1 MDKKP
6 KITTSPISQAE
17 QDEETIGI
25 LKMEY
30 ASLLD
35 LYIHTENATNGIFNF
50 YLTLLSAVTGAIIVL
65 FQVNSGNL
73 LLSYPSIVGLLVF
86 AVLIG
91 IITQDSIVNRNIDLS
106 NFTLGLNL
114 LKYRLF
120 RDRESEKPYI
130 SYIDNFFA
138 EVSPIPP
145 RKTNFIEKI
154 HKKLWWIYPL
164 GTHQLF
170 IGIVNGLALT
180 GLMIIAVQIVS
191 KSTVPVS
198 NLTVGGIVVF
208 FVSFQVHCIYARI
221 KHRLGIERFNTAA
234 NTQVPWLK
242 KAG

>member
-6 KITTSPISQAE
+6 KSTTPPISQSE

-25 LKMEY
+25 LKTEY
-30 ASLLD
+30 AALLD
-35 LYIHTENATNGIFNF
+35 LYIHTENAINGIFNF

-73 LLSYPSIVGLLVF
+73 LLSYPSIAGLLVF

-91 IITQDSIVNRNIDLS
+91 IITQDSIVSRNIDLS

-120 RDRESEKPYI
+120 RNRESEKPYI
-130 SYIDNFFA
+130 FYIDNFFA

-145 RKTNFIEKI
+145 RNTNFIEKI

-170 IGIVNGLALT
+170 IGIVNGFALA
-180 GLMIIAVQIVS
+180 GLMIIGVQLLS
-191 KSTVPVS
+191 NGAVPVS
-198 NLTVGGIVVF
+198 NLIVGGTVALVL
-208 FVSFQVHCIYARI
+208 SFQVHCIYARI
-221 KHRLGIERFNTAA
+221 KHKQGVERFNTAA
-234 NTQVPWLK
+234 NAQAPWLK